1 MTDTG
6 VVKLS
11 DFGVAKILTDVEDCR
26 STSGTH
32 GYMVSCCRWFQLAG
46 PPLFTGWAASL
57 QAPEVYMGAHQHGTA
72 SEWFSAGVTVHE
84 LLTGRRP
91 FEASRLQAFRYCKAF
106 PGGVSYAEQQ
116 QYAYCED
123 PYLSRSCSVNRG
135 SPAPA
140 TPQLVDALW
149 PDYLY
154 SQSCATL
161 SAECR
166 SFVRELMIPDVSY
179 HTIAGL
185 PAHSNASFICE
196 GHCPSGKQRA
206 GPDPAA
212 PLAERHRLGAA
223 GERRSARP
231 ASEQS
236 PVAGVSHRTA
246 CPHPLGTS
254 TGQTGQRTVLTPAV
268 VFTWPWRWCW
278 SGLRRGSSG

>member
-1 MTDTG
+1 
-6 VVKLS
+6 
-11 DFGVAKILTDVEDCR
+11 
-26 STSGTH
+26 
-32 GYMVSCCRWFQLAG
+32 
-46 PPLFTGWAASL
+46 
-57 QAPEVYMGAHQHGTA
+57 MGAHQHGTA

-116 QYAYCED
+116 RYAYCED

-154 SQSCATL
+154 SQSCAAL

-179 HTIAGL
+179 LYHRW
-185 PAHSNASFICE
+185 PACT
-196 GHCPSGKQRA
+196 
-206 GPDPAA
+206 
-212 PLAERHRLGAA
+212 L
-223 GERRSARP
+223 
-231 ASEQS
+231 
-236 PVAGVSHRTA
+236 
-246 CPHPLGTS
+246 
-254 TGQTGQRTVLTPAV
+254 
-268 VFTWPWRWCW
+268 
-278 SGLRRGSSG
+278 